1 MNVNRILSDFLDA
14 LGSTRVALRS
24 PTVLLPFVVFGVIQ
38 MIVVWALAS
47 FPNRAL
53 APVLVPLMH
62 TLGGEEALHYPQ
74 HFILLPDI
82 FHRVYIP
89 LVAVVGFSLW
99 TLAVWWIVDRHEVG
113 RRLPAPP
120 FVRRLPDAILVG
132 VVFTA
137 VSVALGRAVAMGVS
151 RMPPGIVATV
161 ATIGGM
167 LVIACAQALL
177 VFAPVVLR
185 IRGVHALEAIRV
197 GVRYAAR
204 VFGSTLLIVF
214 IVLLVHAPLDYLI
227 GDARNVAMH
236 FRPET
241 VFYLQLLSI
250 ALEIFTA
257 YLLFSTVVGL
267 ALPEE
272 GGLR

>member
-24 PTVLLPFVVFGVIQ
+24 PTVLMPFVGFGVIQ
-38 MIVVWALAS
+38 MIIVWALAS
-47 FPNRAL
+47 FPNRTL
-53 APVLVPLMH
+53 APVLVPLVRA
-62 TLGGEEALHYPQ
+62 LGGEQALHYPQ
-74 HFILLPDI
+74 HFILLPGI

-89 LVAVVGFSLW
+89 LVAVVGFALW

-132 VVFTA
+132 VVFTV
-137 VSVALGRAVAMGVS
+137 VSVALGRAVAMVAS
-151 RMPPGIVATV
+151 RMPPGIVATG

-167 LVIACAQALL
+167 LVIACAQAFL

-185 IRGVHALEAIRV
+185 IRGVRAIEAIRV
-197 GVRYAAR
+197 GFRYGAR
-204 VFGSTLLIVF
+204 VFGSTALIIF
-214 IVLLVHAPLDYLI
+214 IVLVLHAPLDYLI
-227 GDARNVAMH
+227 GNAENVALH

-241 VFYLQLLSI
+241 VFYLQMLSI
-250 ALEIFTA
+250 ALEVVTA
-257 YLLFSTVVGL
+257 YLLFATVVGL
-267 ALPEE
+267 ALPDE